1 MMSPPNTPENRAAP
15 LVTASSLGKEFHVGN
30 MFRGKSVVR
39 AVSDVNISVGRGEI
53 VGLVGESGSGKST
66 IGRMLMGMMHPS
78 NGTVTFAGSDITAAR
93 GSAQRRMKRRMQMI
107 FQDPYSS
114 LDPRRSIGAQIAD
127 GMQIHDLAKGPD
139 IAARVGNLLEEV
151 GLAADAAKRFPHEF
165 SGGQRQR
172 ISIARALST
181 EPEFIVADEPVS
193 ALDVSIQ
200 AQIVRVLH
208 DLGRKR
214 SLSILF
220 ISHDLAVV
228 RSLCDRVVVLY
239 LGRVM
244 EEGPAREVFLNPQ
257 HPYTQALVSSAPSFD
272 PEQRKRRILLKGDPP
287 SPVNPPS
294 GCVFRTRC
302 AHALPECAAVIPP
315 LETRGEGHRA
325 ACIRPEI
332 AAASAVSGHPS
343 A

>member
-1 MMSPPNTPENRAAP
+1 MTEPSNTIIP
-15 LVTASSLGKEFHVGN
+15 VTAASEPLIAAKGLGKEFYARS
-30 MFRGKSVVR
+30 MFRSAVTVR
-39 AVSDVNISVGRGEI
+39 AVSDVTLSVGRGEI

-66 IGRMLMGMMHPS
+66 IGRMLMGLIPPTS
-78 NGTVTFAGSDITAAR
+78 GDVTFDGAALGKTR
-93 GSAQRRMKRRMQMI
+93 GSALRRMRRRMQMI

-127 GMQIHDLAKGPD
+127 GMQIHGLVDASETKW
-139 IAARVGNLLEEV
+139 RVGQFLEEV
-151 GLAADAAKRFPHEF
+151 GLPAEAARRHPHEF

-200 AQIVRVLH
+200 AQIVRLLH

-239 LGRVM
+239 LGRIM

-257 HPYTQALVSSAPSFD
+257 HPYTRALISSAPSLD
-272 PEQRKRRILLKGDPP
+272 AEQRKNRILLKGDPP

-302 AHALPECAAVIPP
+302 MHAIPACATAVPA
-315 LETRGEGHRA
+315 LEKRAEGHYA
-325 ACIRPEI
+325 ACIRPEV
-332 AAASAVSGHPS
+332 ASTSP
-343 A
+343 